1 MEICTRSYKNK
12 NTSSPRPPLCKETTK
27 MLNVS
32 HNYLGDEKDLA
43 LMFLDIRNFTTF
55 MAPRSAYDVMY
66 VIRELFALFSASV
79 KQAGGRII
87 ETAGDSI
94 YAVFGLENDIK
105 TAVQSSFD
113 AATSIFRDLEVFN
126 NTYAQPYFNYNFEI
140 GVGLHA
146 GQVVAAQL
154 DLDFNDHLSVMGLPV
169 NIASR
174 LQSETKVLNND
185 LLVSERAYTYLEDQ
199 DNHEQ
204 KTVELK
210 GIAAPM
216 QVRLM
221 GQPYGSRIADKSSYP
236 DDLEYH
242 IALAG

>member
-12 NTSSPRPPLCKETTK
+12 HTSARPALCKETTN

-55 MAPRSAYDVMY
+55 MASRSAYDVMY
-66 VIRELFALFSASV
+66 VIRELFSLFAGSI
-79 KQAGGRII
+79 KQAGGRVI

-105 TAVQSSFD
+105 TAVRSSFD
-113 AATSIFRDLEVFN
+113 AATAIFRDLEVFN
-126 NTYAQPYFNYNFEI
+126 NTYAQPYFNYSFEI

-146 GQVVAAQL
+146 GEVVAAPL
-154 DLDFNDHLSVMGLPV
+154 DLDFNDHLAVMGLPV

-185 LLVSERAYTYLEDQ
+185 LLVSERAYNYLKDQ
-199 DNHEQ
+199 DDHEQ
-204 KTVELK
+204 RTVELK
-210 GIAAPM
+210 GIADPM

-221 GQPYGSRIADKSSYP
+221 GQPYGSRLTDKPSYP